1 MDFKILIKFIVQLE
15 NLNYIG
21 FDKRA
26 TCFEQ
31 L

>member
-1 MDFKILIKFIVQLE
+1 MDNKILVKFIVQLE
-15 NLNYIG
+15 NLNCIG